1 MASIVKFKAG
11 DVVEQKPGAVN
22 MVVDGYNDRGQVICT
37 VDEEQLELCGP
48 EQPKRP
54 TRPRQVLI
62 RTSRGY

>member
-1 MASIVKFKAG
+1 
-11 DVVEQKPGAVN
+11 VEQKPGAVN
-22 MVVDGYNDRGQVICT
+22 MVVDGYNDRGHVICT

-54 TRPRQVLI
+54 IRPRQVLI